1 MYKEYFGLK
10 EPPFSIAPD
19 PNYLY
24 MSESHREALAHL
36 LYGINSDNG
45 FVLLTGDVGTGK
57 TTVCRCLLQQLP
69 ENSNIAFILNPKVTV
84 DELLATVCDELGIE
98 YPKGNSSNK
107 VFIDNINAYLLDANS
122 KGRRTVVIVEEAQNL
137 SPEVLEQIRLLTNLE
152 TNQRK
157 LLQIIMLGQPELN
170 LLLSRPELRQ
180 LKQRITARYHLGPL
194 TKQELAAYVLHR
206 LSVAGVD
213 RKLFSAPAIDRLF
226 HLSGGVPRMINL
238 LCDRALLGTY
248 VQGKSL
254 VDLPTLNKAAHEVLG
269 GYSDRRKMKKTF
281 SWAIISLLL
290 IVCGAVLAATYFSL
304 KSKLFEGNKTEP
316 PQMNVSQRPAD
327 LPLDLAQKMNVS
339 QWPTDL
345 PFDRDQHMAFQ
356 ALFKQWEVP
365 YTKNMD
371 VCKQA
376 RAHGLSCMKGLDSL
390 SSIMK
395 LNRPVVLR
403 LFDEQGS
410 NYYVALTEIKGR
422 TAVIGVGNE
431 ARSVALKELE
441 KRWLGDY
448 TLFWRLPPN
457 YRGDIRPGMK
467 GHDVQWIDTRLALV
481 QGRKPLTEETAA
493 YDNQLVTQ
501 VKQFQLGEGLV
512 PDGVIGPRTII
523 LLDTAAGSKAPTLV
537 RQQGGT

>member
-24 MSESHREALAHL
+24 MSDNHREALAHL

-84 DELLATVCDELGIE
+84 DELLATVCDELGIG

-107 VFIDNINAYLLDANS
+107 VFIDNINAYLLDANA

-170 LLLSRPELRQ
+170 LLLARPEMRQ

-194 TKQELAAYVLHR
+194 SKQELAAYVLHR
-206 LSVAGVD
+206 ISVAGVE
-213 RKLFSAPAIDRLF
+213 RKLFTAPAIDRLF
-226 HLSGGVPRMINL
+226 SLSGGVPRMINL

-254 VDLPTLNKAAHEVLG
+254 VDLPTLNKAAREVFGEG
-269 GYSDRRKMKKTF
+269 GERVQMKRTF
-281 SWAIISLLL
+281 RWLMITLLL
-290 IVCGAVLAATYFSL
+290 VVCGTALAATYFRH
-304 KSKLFEGNKTEP
+304 KSEIPEVHKAQ
-316 PQMNVSQRPAD
+316 PQRQ
-327 LPLDLAQKMNVS
+327 NVS
-339 QWPTDL
+339 QWPADL
-345 PFDRDQHMAFQ
+345 PYDRDQYKAFQ
-356 ALFKQWEVP
+356 ALFRQWEVP
-365 YTKNMD
+365 YKEDED
-371 VCKQA
+371 VCRQA
-376 RAHGLSCMKGLDSL
+376 QAQGLRCLKGLGSL

-395 LNRPVVLR
+395 LNRPVVLK
-403 LFDEQGS
+403 LFDDQGR
-410 NYYVALTEIKGR
+410 NYYVALTGIKGL
-422 TAVIGVGNE
+422 TAMIE
-431 ARSVALKELE
+431 AGGETRSVMLKELE

-448 TLFWRLPPN
+448 TLLWRQPPN
-457 YRGDIRPGMK
+457 YRGDIHPGMR
-467 GHDVQWIDTRLALV
+467 GRDIQWLDAQLAAI
-481 QGRKPLTEETAA
+481 QGRKPLTAETLV
-493 YDNQLVTQ
+493 YDTQLVIR
-501 VKQFQLGEGLV
+501 VKKFQLAEGMV
-512 PDGVIGPRTII
+512 PDGVIGPQTII
-523 LLDTAAGSKAPTLV
+523 HLSNAAGGKAPKLLRREGET
-537 RQQGGT
+537 